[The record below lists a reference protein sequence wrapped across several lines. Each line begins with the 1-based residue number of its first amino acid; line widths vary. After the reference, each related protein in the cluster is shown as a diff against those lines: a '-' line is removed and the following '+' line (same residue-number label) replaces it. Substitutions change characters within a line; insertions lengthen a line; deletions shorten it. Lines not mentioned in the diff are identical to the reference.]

1 LKLKIDFEIPK
12 KVLASNWPSFFL
24 IGSCFAESQAER
36 MGKMMLDNYSNPF
49 GILYNPISI
58 EKIIRRISNNQK
70 YSTTNFDYRK
80 DYFSFEHHGNFK
92 YKTVE
97 NAITDSNKKLDDAHT
112 FLKNANVVVLTLG
125 TSLVYIQDNEV
136 VANCHKLPNN
146 EFEQRQLSFDE
157 VKTSIENIIQNIRII
172 NAHAH
177 ILFTVSPI
185 RHLRSG
191 IKESSRTKAV
201 LLAAIHQVIE
211 TLDNVSYFPSFEIFI
226 DELRDYRFA
235 KEDLTHPSL
244 QAENYIWERFCET
257 YFSSETI
264 KILKDAN
271 KYNQFASHRPIHSNE
286 LHNLQVAEKKS
297 ALLNKHPFLNIK

>member
-1 LKLKIDFEIPK
+1 MKLKIDFEIPK
-12 KVLASNWPSFFL
+12 QVQALNWPSFFL
-24 IGSCFAESQAER
+24 MGSCFSERQAER
-36 MGKMMLDNYSNPF
+36 MEKMMLDNYSNPF

-58 EKIIRRISNNQK
+58 EKIIRRISDNQK
-70 YSTTNFDYRK
+70 YSNTDFDHRT

-97 NAITDSNKKLDDAHT
+97 NAIADSNKKLDDAHT
-112 FLKNANVVVLTLG
+112 LLKKSNVVVLTFG
-125 TSLVYIQDNEV
+125 TSLVYSRDDEV

-157 VKTSIENIIQNIRII
+157 VKTSIENTIQNIRNI
-172 NAHAH
+172 NADAH
-177 ILFTVSPI
+177 ILLTVSPI

-191 IKESSRTKAV
+191 IPESSRSKAV
-201 LLAAIHQVIE
+201 LSAAMHEVLE
-211 TLDNVSYFPSFEIFI
+211 PLENVSYFPSYEIFI

-235 KEDLTHPSL
+235 KEDMTHPTL

-264 KILKDAN
+264 KILEDVN
-271 KYNQFASHRPIHSNE
+271 KYNQFASHRPIHPNE
-286 LHNLQVAEKKS
+286 LHNVQVAEKKT
-297 ALLNKHPFLNIK
+297 ALLNKHPFLNNK